1 MELITLQIYDTAIAA
16 RIIKNRLES
25 EDIRCYILDENIVTL
40 DPLLNYAVGGIRLQV
55 NKEDLERAK
64 SILAEIDDTPLTD
77 DQDEV
82 IECPNCQSTQLYTDF
97 KSIKDPKGFLAM
109 IAAFIFTVF
118 PVYSKSVYKCKE
130 CNTEFDKK

>member
-109 IAAFIFTVF
+109 IAAFI
-118 PVYSKSVYKCKE
+118 
-130 CNTEFDKK
+130 